1 MKKSFSLFKVIFIVL
16 FFQINGHAAE
26 PVIKVGEAK
35 SKKSNLAL
43 VSLNNTGSNKT
54 DKATKMA
61 LTIYE
66 TAKSDLEI
74 STYFN
79 LLSPSSFLENTSL
92 VSVKPKSVD
101 AANGFKFSSWKT
113 LDAEFLVRAT
123 YTVVDNEITVESFL
137 YNVTQEK
144 LVVGKRYKG
153 NLNQAVQIGHT
164 FANDILETLTG
175 RKGFYLSK
183 IIATT
188 DKTGFKEV
196 VTMNWDG
203 SSLDPLTSDRSVA
216 ISPNWS
222 PDGKSVIYSIYTRK
236 VKSNQQN
243 LTMFI
248 HDLVKGKRS
257 IISNRNGLNSG
268 GSFSP
273 DGQFIYLT
281 ISKSGTPNIY
291 KINMKGE
298 EVLQLTKGPAGAM
311 NVEVAVSPDGNKLA
325 FSSDRG
331 GNPMIYVMDSDGSNP
346 IRKTFQGKYNSTP
359 TWSHDGKKIA
369 FAGQT
374 ESYFDIF
381 VMDSD
386 GSNIR
391 RVTTALKAN
400 GQRASNED
408 PSFSQDGRFLIYTSN
423 RTGKNQI
430 YLNNIEGTNEHR
442 VTNDSYNYF
451 KPKWSNNIE

>member
-1 MKKSFSLFKVIFIVL
+1 MKKYFLLLLILGLFSQTSFAV
-16 FFQINGHAAE
+16 E
-26 PVIKVGEAK
+26 PLIKVGEAK
-35 SKKSNLAL
+35 SKKSNLAFPG
-43 VSLNNTGSNKT
+43 LNNIGSNKSST
-54 DKATKMA
+54 A
-61 LTIYE
+61 LKIAADIYN
-66 TAKSDLEI
+66 TAKGDLEI

-79 LLSPSSFLENTSL
+79 LLNPASFLENTTNLSA
-92 VSVKPKSVD
+92 KPKNID
-101 AANGFKFSSWKT
+101 ATNGFKFLTWKT
-113 LDAEFLVRAT
+113 LDAEFLIRAT
-123 YTVVDNEITVESFL
+123 YLITDNEMTVESFL
-137 YNVTQEK
+137 YNVAQEK

-153 NLNQAVQIGHT
+153 NLKQAVQIGHT

-183 IIATT
+183 FIATT
-188 DKTGFKEV
+188 DKTGYKEV

-203 SSLDPLTSDRSVA
+203 SNLDTLTSDRSVA

-222 PDGKSVIYSIYTRK
+222 PDGKSVIYSIYTKK
-236 VKSNQQN
+236 VGAAQQN

-248 HDLVKGKRS
+248 HDIVKGKRS
-257 IISNRNGLNSG
+257 ILSNRNGLNSG

-273 DGQFIYLT
+273 DGNYVYLT

-291 KINMKGE
+291 KINLKGQ
-298 EVLQLTKGPAGAM
+298 EVAQLTNGPSGAM
-311 NVEVAVSPDGNKLA
+311 NVEVAVSPDGTKLA

-331 GNPMIYVMDSDGSNP
+331 GSPMIYTMNSDGTNVQ
-346 IRKTFQGKYNSTP
+346 RKTFQGKYNSTP

-369 FAGQT
+369 FAGQI
-374 ESYFDIF
+374 ENYFDIF
-381 VMDSD
+381 TMDAD
-386 GSNIR
+386 GGNIVR
-391 RVTTALKAN
+391 ITTALKAN

-408 PSFSQDGRFLIYTSN
+408 PSFSPDGRYIVYTSN

-430 YLNNIEGTNEHR
+430 YLNNLDGSNEHR